1 MNRKPIFKFGRGK
14 HKYDYR
20 MWSDVMRMHR
30 SGMSGAE
37 IDRSLGLE
45 PDTAHKIIVSDWTEH
60 GRMDATRDASRKM
73 LAAQHYGLF
82 SMFS

>member
-1 MNRKPIFKFGRGK
+1 MNRKPIFVFGRCK
-14 HKYDYR
+14 QNYDYR

-45 PDTAHKIIVSDWTEH
+45 PDTAHRIIVSDWAE
-60 GRMDATRDASRKM
+60 RSLMSVK
-73 LAAQHYGLF
+73 L
-82 SMFS
+82 

>member
-1 MNRKPIFKFGRGK
+1 MGRKPFFIFGRGK
-14 HKYDYR
+14 QKYDYG

-45 PDTAHKIIVSDWTEH
+45 PDTAHKIIVSDWAER
-60 GRMDATRDASRKM
+60 RMMSVK
-73 LAAQHYGLF
+73 Q
-82 SMFS
+82 